1 MCFENGRQQ
10 LLRPELRGKKEKK
23 KKIIQRDGEI
33 GDVEEDKNE
42 KMCDEKIQS
51 ELGYFVII

>member
-1 MCFENGRQQ
+1 MADNSYYGRNWEG
-10 LLRPELRGKKEKK
+10 RRRRKKNFF
-23 KKIIQRDGEI
+23 QRDGEI
-33 GDVEEDKNE
+33 GVEEDKNE